1 MSDDEASECH
11 PRWKD
16 HDTMV
21 GNLVSVIYY
30 LLSIAAQLSMG
41 GEGGQQQCDG
51 RAVAVLAQCARLQG
65 ARVLLVV
72 DEGTRGLGNQSGTV
86 VEKEAGEQ
94 SCRGQEYLMTQQ
106 ISRNLNRN
114 PPDSPNRAER
124 AALCIS
130 FVLLCFYDL
139 VVLKL

>member
-1 MSDDEASECH
+1 M
-11 PRWKD
+11 
-16 HDTMV
+16 
-21 GNLVSVIYY
+21 
-30 LLSIAAQLSMG
+30 
-41 GEGGQQQCDG
+41 
-51 RAVAVLAQCARLQG
+51 
-65 ARVLLVV
+65 LLVG
-72 DEGTRGLGNQSGTV
+72 DEGTRESSGTV

-130 FVLLCFYDL
+130 FVHLCFCDL
-139 VVLKL
+139 VVIVKL